1 MAGPRLIA
9 ALLLMLWLCSN
20 PFGTQT
26 RKGLDYGNR
35 GYVREADTPTDS
47 CHNLCH
53 DPERV
58 ERDPCDDGDSPW
70 MRRCPAHNRKCAAVL
85 RTSALHAALA
95 LGNPHQRVR
104 VSLGYYFVG
113 FHVDSFIVSEQI

>member
-58 ERDPCDDGDSPW
+58 ERKLLHRADFFLDETDFFGGEIVLGVNFDEI
-70 MRRCPAHNRKCAAVL
+70 MRVTRATGFFKWHKSRN
-85 RTSALHAALA
+85 LHSI
-95 LGNPHQRVR
+95 
-104 VSLGYYFVG
+104 SLK
-113 FHVDSFIVSEQI
+113 IRIRWQ